1 MIADCEI
8 CGSVVD
14 QSKVGKTVNS
24 NGKHWHGK
32 CYETQVR
39 MDQHK
44 ACCDTCVSRL
54 KVSAAEI
61 ARLTAELS
69 TARNDALDEAV
80 CVDFRELWLQNFDL
94 MRASGESKEMA
105 GRWFPQLCR
114 AAITALKATP
124 PAQHKETG

>member
-32 CYETQVR
+32 CYETQVL

-44 ACCDTCVSRL
+44 ACWDNCVSRL
-54 KVSAAEI
+54 KVSATEI
-61 ARLTAELS
+61 ARLTASLS

-80 CVDFRELWLQNFDL
+80 KVCNRGDIIN
-94 MRASGESKEMA
+94 ANS
-105 GRWFPQLCR
+105 
-114 AAITALKATP
+114 AALHITALKTTP
-124 PAQHKETG
+124 PAGADT